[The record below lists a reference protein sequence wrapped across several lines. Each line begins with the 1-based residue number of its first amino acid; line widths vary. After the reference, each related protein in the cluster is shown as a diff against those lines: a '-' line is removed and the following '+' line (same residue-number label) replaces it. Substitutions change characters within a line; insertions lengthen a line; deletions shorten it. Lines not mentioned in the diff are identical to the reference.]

1 MAKDYY
7 ELLGVDRSADADKI
21 KKAYRK
27 LAVKYHPDK
36 NPGNAEAED
45 KFKEVSAAY
54 EVLSDPEKRA
64 RYDRFGHDAFTQAGR
79 GGGGGPHVDPFDIFS
94 QVFGGG
100 GGGGGGIFDS
110 FFGGGGGRSGPQP
123 GADLRYDMEID
134 FADSI
139 FGADKKIQIPALVSC
154 STCGGSGCRKGT
166 STKTCSQCGGSGQ
179 VTMAQGFFSIRQAC
193 PACHG
198 NGQRVES
205 PCPTCSG
212 QGRVRERKS
221 IQIHIPAGVDTGSRL
236 RVSGEGESG
245 ERGAPPGDLYVVL
258 HVREDSVFRRDGMDL
273 SCDLPVRLE
282 TALFGGSVLVPTIGG
297 KAQIKLPAGTQTG
310 TVFRLRGKGV
320 PSIRGGGRGDLHV
333 RIVVETPVKISSK
346 LRKEIAPLL
355 EQLDGDHYPRGTKF
369 AESAKTYMD

>member
-7 ELLGVDRSADADKI
+7 ELLGVDRSADADHI

-36 NPGNAEAED
+36 NPGNPEAEE

-79 GGGGGPHVDPFDIFS
+79 GGGGPSVDPFDIFS
-94 QVFGGG
+94 QVFG

-154 STCGGSGCRKGT
+154 PLCGGSGCRKGT
-166 STKTCSQCGGSGQ
+166 STKTCGQCGGSGQ

-198 NGQRVES
+198 SGQRIES
-205 PCPTCSG
+205 PCPACSG

-258 HVREDSVFRRDGMDL
+258 HVRADGVFRRDGMDL
-273 SCDLPVRLE
+273 SCDLPVRLDI
-282 TALFGGSVLVPTIGG
+282 ALFGGSVLVPTIGG
-297 KAQIKLPAGTQTG
+297 KAQIKIPAGTQTG

-355 EQLDGDHYPRGTKF
+355 EQMDEEHYPRGKKF
-369 AESAKTYMD
+369 AESAKAYMA